1 MPAPRRA
8 AVRVA
13 RTAAVACAMSLAG
26 CASIGRAIA
35 SIPTASEP
43 LSNDFRIVTPASV
56 AEASS
61 GDMIERLSRADVV
74 FFGEEHDDPETHRAE
89 AELLEAI
96 GRSGRPVVLSLEM
109 FERDVQPTLDD
120 YLADRVTESQFLARS
135 RPWARYASDYRRL
148 IELAK
153 DHHWRV
159 VAANVPRPLA
169 AAIGRNGLGTL
180 DTLSLSE
187 RRNAAREITC
197 PHDDY
202 HLRFMESMQSHGAG
216 GPSGD
221 SLPAT
226 MAERFYLAQCVK
238 DETMAESVVQ
248 ARLAAPRNA
257 IVVHVNGSF
266 HSDYS
271 QGSVARVKRRQPGW
285 ILAVVSAVPVADP
298 AIAPIVTRSGKSDY
312 VIFTRQPAH
321 RK

>member
-1 MPAPRRA
+1 MLAPRRA
-8 AVRVA
+8 PVRVA

-26 CASIGRAIA
+26 CVSIGRAIA
-35 SIPTASEP
+35 SMPTASEP

-56 AEASS
+56 SETSS

-180 DTLSLSE
+180 DTLSVGE
-187 RRNAAREITC
+187 RRHAAREITC

-221 SLPAT
+221 SLPTT

-238 DETMAESVVQ
+238 DETMAESVVE

-271 QGSVARVKRRQPGW
+271 QGTVSRVKRRQLGW